1 MSSDELKNGFGGKW
15 KVYKSEKFEDFLKE
29 MGVNLVMRKAAAN
42 MSPTN
47 TISIDGNSITINI
60 EAGPK
65 KMEEKYTLNEEVDR
79 KTDSGEIVKSKA
91 TFVDGKLTI
100 VNTPT
105 DATKKVVTIVREI
118 QGDDLVMT
126 MTRGEVSAKRY
137 FKKA

>member
-1 MSSDELKNGFGGKW
+1 MSSEDLKTAFGGKW

-47 TISIDGNSITINI
+47 TLTIDGNSITINI

-79 KTDSGEIVKSKA
+79 KTDSGEMVKSKA

-105 DATKKVVTIVREI
+105 DVTKKVVTLVREI

-126 MTRGEVSAKRY
+126 MTRGDVSAKRY

>member
-1 MSSDELKNGFGGKW
+1 MSSDDLKTALGGKW
-15 KVYKSEKFEDFLKE
+15 KVYKSEKFEEFLKE
-29 MGVNLVMRKAAAN
+29 MGINLVMRKAVAN

-47 TISIDGNSITINI
+47 TFTIDGNSITINI

-79 KTDSGEIVKSKA
+79 KTDAGEMVKSKA

-105 DATKKVVTIVREI
+105 EATKKVVTVVREK

-126 MTRGEVSAKRY
+126 MTRGDVSAKRY